1 MRKLR
6 FVAFAAAAATLAIA
20 VAPAGASRVADPPA
34 PDDAIVLPSRVANAI
49 HRAALLLDASST
61 AIDTGDSVK
70 ALATLKPLPAAITR
84 ADKAARAQMN
94 APVDPNAEEG
104 ATPGPDSA
112 IAVLT
117 FDQTAATTLAGLFD
131 GKAGTIVDALTTPL
145 FAVMNTR
152 DKLLNAVIAA
162 GADYADGMADTAA
175 GYDDEVANLA
185 EGLKNDKLSA
195 GGRSVLQAALAQS
208 RKAQAAFTAAF
219 GGGE

>member
-1 MRKLR
+1 MRRLR
-6 FVAFAAAAATLAIA
+6 FTAFAAVAATFAIA
-20 VAPAGASRVADPPA
+20 VAPAGASRLADPPTE
-34 PDDAIVLPSRVANAI
+34 DDSIVLPSRVSNAI
-49 HRAALLLDASST
+49 HRAQLLLDASST

-70 ALATLKPLPAAITR
+70 ALATLKALPAAITR
-84 ADKAARAQMN
+84 ANKAARAQMN
-94 APVDPNAEEG
+94 APVDPNAEG

-112 IAVLT
+112 VAVLT

-185 EGLKNDKLSA
+185 EALKNDTLST
-195 GGRSVLQAALAQS
+195 GGRNVLKAALAQS
-208 RKAQAAFTAAF
+208 QKAQAAFTAAF

>member
-1 MRKLR
+1 MRRLR
-6 FVAFAAAAATLAIA
+6 FAAFAVVAATFAIA
-20 VAPAGASRVADPPA
+20 VAPAGASRLADPPA
-34 PDDAIVLPSRVANAI
+34 PDDAVVLPSRVSNAI
-49 HRAALLLDASST
+49 HRAQLLLDASST
-61 AIDTGDSVK
+61 AIDTGDSVQ
-70 ALATLKPLPAAITR
+70 ALAMLKALPAAITR

-112 IAVLT
+112 VAVLT
-117 FDQTAATTLAGLFD
+117 FEQAAATTLAGLFD
-131 GKAGTIVDALTTPL
+131 GKAGTIVSALTTPL

-152 DKLLNAVIAA
+152 DKLLKKVIDA

-185 EGLKNDKLSA
+185 EALNNDTLST
-195 GGRSVLQAALAQS
+195 GGRNVLKAALAQS
-208 RKAQAAFTAAF
+208 QKAQAAFTAAF